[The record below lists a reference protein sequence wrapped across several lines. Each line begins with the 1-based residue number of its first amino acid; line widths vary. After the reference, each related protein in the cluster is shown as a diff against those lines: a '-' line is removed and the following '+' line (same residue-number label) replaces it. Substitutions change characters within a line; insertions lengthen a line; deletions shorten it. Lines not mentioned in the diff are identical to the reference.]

1 MRDIL
6 LAVSTGVA
14 PAGVMRET
22 ISGFRVCKGG
32 DGCLEYGTLQDWVV
46 HPTTP
51 QKLPES

>member
-14 PAGVMRET
+14 PAGVEGER
-22 ISGFRVCKGG
+22 ISGFRVCKAGG
-32 DGCLEYGTLQDWVV
+32 GCLEYGTLQDWVV